1 MFKKDSEL
9 IVVTGAMGSGK
20 HEVADKLKTQYG
32 LEVIDFNTIF
42 EELSNSYG
50 YIGYDEKKLVK
61 KAAEEVF
68 KLKIL
73 NYGRSGK
80 SVILVHSFTKKW
92 QKFLNYICKGY
103 DYELKV
109 VDCVSKKFD
118 EIIETFI
125 EKYDD
130 TCFTAECYLNDE
142 TLECTLNT
150 KKELKRLRKA
160 KYNSIV
166 GVNNYT
172 DTDIK

>member
-20 HEVADKLKTQYG
+20 HEIADKLKTQYG
-32 LEVIDFNTIF
+32 LEVIDFNPIF

-73 NYGRSGK
+73 NYSRSAK
-80 SVILVHSFTKKW
+80 SVVLVHSFTKKW
-92 QKFLNYICKGY
+92 QKFLNYICKDY

-109 VDCVSKKFD
+109 VDCVSKEFD

-125 EKYDD
+125 EKYGD

-142 TLECTLNT
+142 TLECTLKT

-166 GVNNYT
+166 GINNYM

>member
-32 LEVIDFNTIF
+32 LEVIDFYPIF

-73 NYGRSGK
+73 NYSRSAK
-80 SVILVHSFTKKW
+80 SVIIVHSFTKKW
-92 QKFLNYICKGY
+92 QKFLNYICKDY

-109 VDCVSKKFD
+109 IDCVSKEFD
-118 EIIETFI
+118 EIISDAT

-130 TCFTAECYLNDE
+130 TCFTAECYLNNE
-142 TLECTLNT
+142 TLEGTIRT
-150 KKELKRLRKA
+150 EKELKNLRKA

-166 GVNNYT
+166 GVNNYM
-172 DTDIK
+172 DTGIK